1 MAQMMKRLLAAVVL
15 ALPMTAGW
23 CAKPLP
29 VQVRLT
35 HVAPDTWRADYRF
48 SQPVTSIRFE
58 PVADF
63 RKSAW
68 KVLTPGVTLTTGGE
82 HDTLA
87 AVDGKPLRQFSVE
100 ISTFDQLMEKQ
111 YVAMDRYSDGGR
123 LIYLG
128 FLQGEA
134 RQGKVVRDI
143 AANFTLEGLGKE
155 TVLVPATPAAP
166 SNNATPYAYFGPQSP
181 VTAGE
186 AQVLLDPG
194 LSDWARETLLDTTA
208 RMSTYYRA
216 AYRQKLRQPLLL
228 LVAVSDTATPG
239 LSIKGGV
246 VGAQIVYRFGGT
258 ALLTAESPR
267 KREMVAKIV
276 AHEMAHLW
284 QNNVRRGGISA
295 HSPAWV
301 HEGGAEAM
309 ALDGLLRSGIWSAE
323 QGEAFTTATL
333 DECAKLEHSF
343 DSYRGIYACG
353 FERYSQLKVDIVPLW
368 RDMISAADSKG
379 EIYSEAMIS
388 SLIARTG
395 KAAP

>member
-1 MAQMMKRLLAAVVL
+1 MSRKWLLGIGMAMSM
-15 ALPMTAGW
+15 MTA
-23 CAKPLP
+23 ARAEAPLP

-35 HVAPDTWRADYRF
+35 HIAPDTWRADYRF
-48 SQPVTSIRFE
+48 SQPVTSMQFE

-68 KVLTPGVTLTTGGE
+68 KVLTPGVTLTTGGQ

-87 AVDGKPLRQFSVE
+87 AANGKPLRQLSVE

-134 RQGKVVRDI
+134 RQGKLVRDI

-166 SNNATPYAYFGPQSP
+166 SNGATPYAYFGPQSP

-186 AQVLLDPG
+186 AQVLLDPS
-194 LSDWARETLLDTTA
+194 LSAWAKDTLLDTTA

-228 LVAVSDTATPG
+228 LVAVSDTASPG

-246 VGAQIVYRFGGT
+246 VGAQIVYRLGGT
-258 ALLTAESPR
+258 ALMTAESPK
-267 KREMVAKIV
+267 KREMVAKVV

-284 QNNVRRGGISA
+284 QNNARRGGISA
-295 HSPAWV
+295 QSPPWV

-323 QGEAFTTATL
+323 QGDAFSAATL

-353 FERYSQLKVDIVPLW
+353 FERYKQLKVDIVPLW
-368 RDMISAADSKG
+368 RDMITAADSKG
-379 EIYSEAMIS
+379 EFYSEAMIN
-388 SLIARTG
+388 SLVAREG